1 VGSDFT
7 LGVMDLW
14 GTARRSYDARTE
26 TEVVCYR
33 VEFEDFLTIVE
44 SHAEVCAN
52 MLSGLAQ
59 ALLPKQP

>member
-1 VGSDFT
+1 
-7 LGVMDLW
+7 MDLW

-52 MLSGLAQ
+52 MPSGLAQ